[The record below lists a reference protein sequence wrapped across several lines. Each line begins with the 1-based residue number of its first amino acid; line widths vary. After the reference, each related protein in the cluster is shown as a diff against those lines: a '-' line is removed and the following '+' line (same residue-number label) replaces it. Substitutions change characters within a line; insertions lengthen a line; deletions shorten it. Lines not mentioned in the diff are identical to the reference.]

1 MHGRGR
7 SQDFRHPRG
16 LAVSATFGLG
26 PRRSRSQSRRF
37 FQRRRAFRREP
48 FPSLRRRSA
57 ATRKCSV
64 RDPLA
69 SPSQPSPARPQFLSP
84 PWLSEPRPSGA
95 VKKSGQPVA
104 PALGASPQACRRSDQ
119 IIKRQ
124 NGNTAKRGCI
134 FASTPSPSG
143 VVLSFCA
150 ALAQPRSE
158 RIASRRYNIRSAPVA
173 QLDRAAG
180 FEPVGREFES
190 LRARQKSTL
199 NQSPKSK
206 FPISAREA
214 KQRGHTALSVS
225 SSAIAG
231 ASAETPSPV

>member
-124 NGNTAKRGCI
+124 NGNTAKRGA
-134 FASTPSPSG
+134 FLPPLHRLQASC
-143 VVLSFCA
+143 FHF
-150 ALAQPRSE
+150 AQPSLSP
-158 RIASRRYNIRSAPVA
+158 APKVSRRAAIIFVA
-173 QLDRAAG
+173 R
-180 FEPVGREFES
+180 P
-190 LRARQKSTL
+190 
-199 NQSPKSK
+199 
-206 FPISAREA
+206 
-214 KQRGHTALSVS
+214 
-225 SSAIAG
+225 
-231 ASAETPSPV
+231 